1 MILVVE
7 EVVPSLE
14 VVGAPTVEV
23 TAPGP
28 QGPSAG
34 AAGSYHHVQT
44 IPNATWT
51 IIHNLGFY
59 PQVSVVVGGAEVD
72 ADVTWP
78 QLDRVVVNL
87 DGAHMGDAYLS

>member
-1 MILVVE
+1 MIVVVE
-7 EVVPSLE
+7 EIAPSIE

-51 IIHNLGFY
+51 IIHNLGFN
-59 PQVSVVVGGAEVD
+59 PQVSVVIGGAEVEV
-72 ADVTWP
+72 DVTWP
-78 QLDRVVVNL
+78 QLDRVVVYL
-87 DGAHMGDAYLS
+87 DVPRMGDAYLS